1 MITKELNKVK
11 GIFKETHVSGVL
23 LALVLIIVIASL
35 VSPYFLTSYNLQ
47 AVIRSL
53 AFVSIVAIGQA
64 CLLILGE
71 RLSISAIAGLCG
83 VLGGILMVNASV
95 NPYLAFCLMSA
106 LGAGFGLING
116 ILVTGLKLNSLVVTI
131 GMSGVYGG
139 INLVISKGKAI
150 TGIPKEI
157 YFWEQGKFLGV
168 PMPFVIMLVVLIVVM
183 ILTRYTPFGRYMY
196 AIGNSSQAAEILGI
210 KVRLV
215 RTVTFMIVGLLAALA
230 GMVMV
235 ARLGSS
241 QPSIGLGSRLI
252 KPLLKEEAD
261 MGIWIETCKPYID
274 AFHLQQTD
282 GMLDRHWDF
291 TKQGLLT
298 TDLIRKITEEHNV
311 AHLVQYVEV
320 VYAFEETD
328 EDVYEN
334 MRRTMSL
341 LQDTLGEGGC

>member
-1 MITKELNKVK
+1 LDW
-11 GIFKETHVSGVL
+11 GH
-23 LALVLIIVIASL
+23 AL
-35 VSPYFLTSYNLQ
+35 F
-47 AVIRSL
+47 
-53 AFVSIVAIGQA
+53 
-64 CLLILGE
+64 
-71 RLSISAIAGLCG
+71 
-83 VLGGILMVNASV
+83 
-95 NPYLAFCLMSA
+95 
-106 LGAGFGLING
+106 
-116 ILVTGLKLNSLVVTI
+116 
-131 GMSGVYGG
+131 
-139 INLVISKGKAI
+139 
-150 TGIPKEI
+150 
-157 YFWEQGKFLGV
+157 
-168 PMPFVIMLVVLIVVM
+168 
-183 ILTRYTPFGRYMY
+183 
-196 AIGNSSQAAEILGI
+196 
-210 KVRLV
+210 
-215 RTVTFMIVGLLAALA
+215 
-230 GMVMV
+230 
-235 ARLGSS
+235 
-241 QPSIGLGSRLI
+241 

>member
-71 RLSISAIAGLCG
+71 LDLSIGAIAGLCG

-95 NPYLAFCLMSA
+95 NPYLAFALCLL

-157 YFWEQGKFLGV
+157 YFLGQGKFLGV

-252 KPLLKEEAD
+252 
-261 MGIWIETCKPYID
+261 
-274 AFHLQQTD
+274 
-282 GMLDRHWDF
+282 
-291 TKQGLLT
+291 
-298 TDLIRKITEEHNV
+298 
-311 AHLVQYVEV
+311 
-320 VYAFEETD
+320 
-328 EDVYEN
+328 
-334 MRRTMSL
+334 
-341 LQDTLGEGGC
+341 

>member
-71 RLSISAIAGLCG
+71 LDLSIGAIAGLCG

-95 NPYLAFCLMSA
+95 NPYLAFALCLL

-157 YFWEQGKFLGV
+157 YFLGQGKFLGV

-241 QPSIGLGSRLI
+241 QPSIGETWVMNSIAASVIGGVPTTGGIGSPAGALLGAAIIGVIENIIVLFGVSPYWQTAVSGAIVVGAIALDSISR
-252 KPLLKEEAD
+252 
-261 MGIWIETCKPYID
+261 
-274 AFHLQQTD
+274 
-282 GMLDRHWDF
+282 MLSRN
-291 TKQGLLT
+291 KNG
-298 TDLIRKITEEHNV
+298 
-311 AHLVQYVEV
+311 
-320 VYAFEETD
+320 
-328 EDVYEN
+328 
-334 MRRTMSL
+334 
-341 LQDTLGEGGC
+341 